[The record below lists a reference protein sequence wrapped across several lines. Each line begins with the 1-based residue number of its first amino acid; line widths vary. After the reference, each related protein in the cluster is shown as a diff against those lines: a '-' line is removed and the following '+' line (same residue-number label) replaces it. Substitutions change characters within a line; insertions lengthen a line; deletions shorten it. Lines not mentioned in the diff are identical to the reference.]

1 MDVYAEI
8 YPPAIQGL
16 ADKESIQD
24 KWELA
29 IRCINGMQS
38 VIDGTRSKTLWF
50 EHHSMIENTL
60 VKLKAIYN
68 PLKRVGCQFLPGY
81 EIPRSH
87 ETTSFTMNYRE
98 YCQREL
104 YLLLSDIFWLTSTI
118 KSKFVY
124 DCIMYKRLDLL
135 IHIVSKSSKIL
146 QWWAIT
152 YDLYM
157 WHSHY

>member
-1 MDVYAEI
+1 MPKYTHLLYRVWLTKS
-8 YPPAIQGL
+8 PF
-16 ADKESIQD
+16 KT
-24 KWELA
+24 
-29 IRCINGMQS
+29 NGNSQLGVSMVCS
-38 VIDGTRSKTLWF
+38 VIDGTRSKTLLF
-50 EHHSMIENTL
+50 EHHSTIENTL

-68 PLKRVGCQFLPGY
+68 PLERFGRQFLPGY

-87 ETTSFTMNYRE
+87 KTTSFTMNYRE
-98 YCQREL
+98 YHQREL
-104 YLLLSDIFWLTSTI
+104 YLLVSDIFWLTSTI

-124 DCIMYKRLDLL
+124 DCIMYKRLHLL

-146 QWWAIT
+146 QQWAIT